1 MATQNG
7 NAPGRPVFVAAAFA
21 VCFTGA
27 DPVAVTITVV
37 SVAFVAF
44 AGLEVAVARLL
55 ATLRQIKEPCGDS
68 PLGAVT
74 FAEEADA
81 LADATADEAL
91 EIADEASA
99 LLMGAAAEEEEE

>member
-21 VCFTGA
+21 VCFTGPVA
-27 DPVAVTITVV
+27 VAVTITVV
-37 SVAFVAF
+37 VGSCVAF
-44 AGLEVAVARLL
+44 AGLEVAMARLL
-55 ATLRQIKEPCGDS
+55 ATLRQSKEPCGDS

-81 LADATADEAL
+81 LAEETAEDTSDLAEETTA
-91 EIADEASA
+91 A
-99 LLMGAAAEEEEE
+99 LLLDAGAAEDV